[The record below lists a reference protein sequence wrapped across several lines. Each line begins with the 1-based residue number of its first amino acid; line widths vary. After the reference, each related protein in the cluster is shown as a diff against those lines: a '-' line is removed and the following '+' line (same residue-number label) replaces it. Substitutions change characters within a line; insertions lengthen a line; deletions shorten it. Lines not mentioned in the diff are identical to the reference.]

1 MRVMSWL
8 SGHDPGLMALR
19 RAGRAAIVVP
29 LLFLLGSR
37 VIGSPEVALFS
48 AFGSFALLLFVDFGG
63 PLRERVQA
71 QIALAVAGGVLV
83 ALGTLASSPVW
94 ISAAGMAVVA
104 LVVLFAGSVSSVIA
118 SAGTSLLLTFILPV
132 MLPGTPAS
140 VGPRLL
146 GWAIAAAVSLA
157 AITLLWPAPVREPLR
172 GRAAE
177 ACRALAARVR
187 ALAPGELAPGA
198 AGEAD
203 ATAAEAEAA
212 VTALHTGFLATPYRP
227 TGLSAPARTVVRLVD
242 ELLWL
247 NSVVDQLDRH
257 IRMPHDTPAPAH
269 EAARTVREA
278 AADVLDRGAVLLARH
293 GGDPAE
299 LDAALERLSFARNSV
314 EAATL
319 SPALAEFGVS
329 RDGGPGMSADAVI
342 AALGPGFR
350 AQELAYAV
358 MTVGRNIAL
367 TAQAERRSWW
377 QRALGRQ
384 PGDLAGPVAAAAERA
399 SGYVGWNSVWL
410 RNSIRGA
417 IGLGLAVL
425 IAKLTG
431 VEHAFWVV
439 LGTLSVL
446 RSSALSTGQTAL
458 RGVLGTVIGVV
469 VGALALLA
477 IGSDPVVLWLVLPVA
492 ILIAGVA
499 PSAISFAAGQAAF
512 TVVLVLLFNIIA
524 PAGWTVGLVRIEDV
538 ALGCLVSLLVGAL
551 FWPRGAAASLRSA
564 VADAYLAGVDY
575 LRAAVAF
582 GAGRCDPSA
591 PEHPEPHQQSLRAA
605 AASRRLDDAFR
616 TFLTERGSKTRPLS
630 EVSATVTGVAGVR
643 LAADAI
649 LELWRGEAPARSDH
663 ASTRQALL
671 DPMERLE
678 RWYAELAEQLVALGP
693 LPEPDQAD
701 PTASDEL
708 AAAVRDDLDGPEDA
722 MATAVRIIWTADYL
736 QVVRRLERAI
746 VRPAMLL
753 RDDASRRAPGAS

>member
-1 MRVMSWL
+1 MSWL

-19 RAGRAAIVVP
+19 RAGRAAIAVP

-63 PLRERVQA
+63 PLGERVQA
-71 QIALAVAGGVLV
+71 QLALAVAGAVLV
-83 ALGTLASSPVW
+83 TLGTLASSPVW
-94 ISAAGMAVVA
+94 LSATGMAVVA
-104 LVVLFAGSVSSVIA
+104 LVVLFAGAVSSVIA
-118 SAGTSLLLTFILPV
+118 SSGTSLLLTFILPV
-132 MLPGTPAS
+132 MLPGTPATI
-140 VGPRLL
+140 GPRLL
-146 GWAIAAAVSLA
+146 GWAIAAAVSVA
-157 AITLLWPAPVREPLR
+157 AITLLWPAPTREPLR
-172 GRAAE
+172 GRAVD

-187 ALAPGELAPGA
+187 ALTPGTAPPEHAPD
-198 AGEAD
+198 AD
-203 ATAAEAEAA
+203 ATAAEAESA

-242 ELLWL
+242 ELIWL

-269 EAARTVREA
+269 DASRAVREA
-278 AADVLDRGAVLLARH
+278 AADVLDRGAALLAGH
-293 GGDPAE
+293 GGDTAE
-299 LDAALERLSFARNSV
+299 LDAAVERLARARSAV

-319 SPALAEFGVS
+319 APAFAGLGAGDGV
-329 RDGGPGMSADAVI
+329 PAGMSADAVI

-358 MTVGRNIAL
+358 LTVGRNIAL
-367 TAQAERRSWW
+367 TARAERRTWW

-384 PGDLAGPVAAAAERA
+384 PGDLASPVAAAAERA
-399 SGYVGWNSVWL
+399 SGYLGRHSVWL
-410 RNSIRGA
+410 RNSVRGA

-425 IAKLTG
+425 VAKLTG
-431 VEHAFWVV
+431 VDHAFWVV

-446 RSSALSTGQTAL
+446 RSNALSTGQTAL
-458 RGVLGTVIGVV
+458 RGVLGTVVGVV
-469 VGALALLA
+469 VGAAALLA
-477 IGSDPVVLWLVLPVA
+477 IGSNPVVLWLVLPVA
-492 ILIAGVA
+492 ILVAGVA
-499 PSAISFAAGQAAF
+499 PSAISFTAGQAAF

-524 PAGWTVGLVRIEDV
+524 PAGWTVGLVRVEDV
-538 ALGCLVSLLVGAL
+538 ALGCAVSLVVGAL

-564 VADAYLAGVDY
+564 VGDAYLAGVEY

-582 GAGRCDPSA
+582 GVGRCDPSA

-616 TFLTERGSKTRPLS
+616 TFLTERGSKSRPLS

-643 LAADAI
+643 LAADAVV
-649 LELWRGEAPARSDH
+649 ELWRGQAPAHGDH
-663 ASTRQALL
+663 ASTRLALL

-678 RWYAELAEQLVALGP
+678 HWYATLAAQLVALGP
-693 LPEPDQAD
+693 LPDPDPVD
-701 PTASDEL
+701 PAAADEL
-708 AAAVRDDLDGPEDA
+708 AAAVRDDLDGPPDA
-722 MATAVRIIWTADYL
+722 LATAVRIIWTADYL

-753 RDDASRRAPGAS
+753 RDEASPRTQGPA

>member
-8 SGHDPGLMALR
+8 SGHDPGLLALR

-37 VIGSPEVALFS
+37 VIGNPEVALFS

-71 QIALAVAGGVLV
+71 QVALAVTGAALV
-83 ALGTLASSPVW
+83 SLGTLASSPFW
-94 ISAAGMAVVA
+94 LSAAGMAVVA

-132 MLPGTPAS
+132 MLPGTIAS
-140 VGPRLL
+140 LPPRLL
-146 GWAIAAAVSLA
+146 GWSIASVVSVA

-172 GRAAE
+172 GRAVD

-187 ALAPGELAPGA
+187 SLTPGVPSPGSGTPERDPA
-198 AGEAD
+198 AREAD
-203 ATAAEAEAA
+203 AA
-212 VTALHTGFLATPYRP
+212 VAALHTSFLATPYRP
-227 TGLSAPARTVVRLVD
+227 TGLSSPARTVVRLVD
-242 ELLWL
+242 ELIWL
-247 NSVVDQLDRH
+247 NAVVDQLDRH
-257 IRMPHDTPAPAH
+257 IRMPHSTPQPAH
-269 EAARTVREA
+269 AASRSVRDA
-278 AADVLDRGAVLLARH
+278 AADVLDRGAALLAEH
-293 GGDPAE
+293 GGDADE
-299 LDAALERLSFARNSV
+299 LEAALARLATARSSV

-319 SPALAEFGVS
+319 APAFAGWGS
-329 RDGGPGMSADAVI
+329 DDGMSADAVI

-358 MTVGRNIAL
+358 ATVGTNIAL
-367 TAQAERRSWW
+367 TARAERRTWW

-399 SGYVGWNSVWL
+399 SGYVGGNSVWL

-431 VEHAFWVV
+431 VEHSFWVV

-446 RSSALSTGQTAL
+446 RSNALNTGQTAL
-458 RGVLGTVIGVV
+458 RGVLGTSVGVL
-469 VGALALLA
+469 VGAAAMLA
-477 IGSDPVVLWLVLPVA
+477 IGPNPFVLWLVLPVA
-492 ILIAGVA
+492 ILIAGIA

-538 ALGCLVSLLVGAL
+538 ALGCAVSLAVGAL
-551 FWPRGAAASLRSA
+551 FWPRGASASLRSA
-564 VADAYLAGVDY
+564 VADAYLSSVDY
-575 LRAAVAF
+575 LRAAVGF
-582 GAGRCDPSA
+582 GVGRCDPSA
-591 PEHPEPHQQSLRAA
+591 PDHPEPRQQSLRAA

-616 TFLTERGSKTRPLS
+616 TYLTERGSKRRPLS

-649 LELWRGEAPARSDH
+649 VELWRGQAPAEGDH
-663 ASTRQALL
+663 ASTRLALTE
-671 DPMERLE
+671 PVERLE
-678 RWYAELAEQLVALGP
+678 HWYATLARQLVARES
-693 LPEPDQAD
+693 LPEPEPAD
-701 PTASDEL
+701 PSGDDEL
-708 AAAVRDDLDGPEDA
+708 AAAVRDDLGGPPDTL
-722 MATAVRIIWTADYL
+722 ATAVRIIWTADYL

-753 RDDASRRAPGAS
+753 SDDVSGRSPGPG

>member
-1 MRVMSWL
+1 MSWL

-19 RAGRAAIVVP
+19 RAGRAAIAVP

-71 QIALAVAGGVLV
+71 QVALAVAGGALV

-94 ISAAGMAVVA
+94 LSASAMAVVA

-146 GWAIAAAVSLA
+146 GWGIAALVSVA

-187 ALAPGELAPGA
+187 SLAPGELSPA
-198 AGEAD
+198 AVADAD
-203 ATAAEAEAA
+203 ATAAEAQAA

-278 AADVLDRGAVLLARH
+278 AADVLDRGAALLAGH

-299 LDAALERLSFARNSV
+299 LDAALERLSFARSSV

-319 SPALAEFGVS
+319 SPAFAEFGG
-329 RDGGPGMSADAVI
+329 RDGGSGMSADAVI
-342 AALGPGFR
+342 VALGPGFR

-358 MTVGRNIAL
+358 MTVGRNIVL

-377 QRALGRQ
+377 QRTLGRQ

-477 IGSDPVVLWLVLPVA
+477 LGSNPVVLWLVLPVA

-538 ALGCLVSLLVGAL
+538 ALGCAVSLVVGAL

-649 LELWRGEAPARSDH
+649 LELWRGQAPARSDH

-671 DPMERLE
+671 DPMDRLQH
-678 RWYAELAEQLVALGP
+678 WYADLAAQLVALGP
-693 LPEPDQAD
+693 LPEPDRAD

-708 AAAVRDDLDGPEDA
+708 AAAVREDLDGPVDA

-753 RDDASRRAPGAS
+753 RDDASPGGRSSG

>member
-19 RAGRAAIVVP
+19 RAGRAAIAVP

-71 QIALAVAGGVLV
+71 QVALAVAGGVLV

-94 ISAAGMAVVA
+94 LSAAGMAVVA

-146 GWAIAAAVSLA
+146 GWGIAAVVSVA
-157 AITLLWPAPVREPLR
+157 AITLLWPAPAREPLR
-172 GRAAE
+172 GRAAD

-187 ALAPGELAPGA
+187 SLAPGELSPA
-198 AGEAD
+198 AVGEAD
-203 ATAAEAEAA
+203 ATAAEAETA

-257 IRMPHDTPAPAH
+257 IRMPHDTAAPAH

-299 LDAALERLSFARNSV
+299 LDAALERLSFARSSV

-319 SPALAEFGVS
+319 SPALAEFGAP
-329 RDGGPGMSADAVI
+329 RDGGSGMSADAVI

-358 MTVGRNIAL
+358 TTVGRNIAL

-477 IGSDPVVLWLVLPVA
+477 IGSNPVVLWLVLPVA

-538 ALGCLVSLLVGAL
+538 ALGCLVSLVVGAL

-591 PEHPEPHQQSLRAA
+591 PEHPEPHQQALRAA

-643 LAADAI
+643 LAADAV
-649 LELWRGEAPARSDH
+649 LELWRGQTPSRSDH
-663 ASTRQALL
+663 VSTRQALL
-671 DPMERLE
+671 DPMERLG
-678 RWYAELAEQLVALGP
+678 RWYAELAAQLVALGP
-693 LPEPDQAD
+693 LPEPQPAD
-701 PTASDEL
+701 PAADDEL
-708 AAAVRDDLDGPEDA
+708 AAAVRDDLAGPADA
-722 MATAVRIIWTADYL
+722 LATAVRIIWTADYL

-753 RDDASRRAPGAS
+753 RDDASPRGPGAS